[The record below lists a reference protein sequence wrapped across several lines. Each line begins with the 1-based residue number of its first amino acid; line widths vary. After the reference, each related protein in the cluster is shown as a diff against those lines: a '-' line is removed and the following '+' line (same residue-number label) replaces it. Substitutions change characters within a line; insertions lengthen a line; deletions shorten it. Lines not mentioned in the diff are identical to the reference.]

1 MASILQEMNGDNAQP
16 TFHGTQCLDTVQEP
30 MTVIPEFAHD
40 QSSGAAS
47 FFTPGVK
54 QPSQPPV
61 QESSLQS
68 AGIAVVPDTATL
80 VPNRTARDPSA
91 VDQLAAVIH
100 CTTTESPDNSLHVAV
115 ETDTNGTPDA
125 VAAATRPHATLPA
138 PPAGLLGSASNDFRT
153 VPLSIDCSR
162 ASADNLSLIAQSDP
176 DADCTDAVLAQE
188 AAFYSV
194 EQAMALLQLVDQAV
208 TAPQAVDQ
216 AVTAS
221 QPTDQ
226 APQAVNQPLIVSQA
240 VDQVVADTQATDQ
253 AQSAS
258 YVDDQAI
265 AASQVVGHAMTA
277 SQAVDR
283 AVAASQATDQASQ
296 AVNQHVAA
304 SQAVDQAVAA
314 SQATDQASQAVN
326 QHVAASQA
334 VDQAVAASQAADQAS
349 QAVNQHVAASQAVDL
364 EVTAS
369 QAIDQAV
376 ADTQASDQAQ
386 SASDADDQA
395 ITASQADDQAVTA
408 SQAIDQAEL
417 ASQTVDQ
424 TVDQAVDQ
432 VVEASQVLSQAVAA
446 STPAVVYNKAMHTP
460 ITHSSQDL
468 GAMAT
473 TTIGDGEQPAEVC
486 HLLPKHDCDLALHSH
501 CC

>member
-1 MASILQEMNGDNAQP
+1 MDTLSLTNAMASILQEMNGDDAQP
-16 TFHGTQCLDTVQEP
+16 TFHGTQLLDSVQEP
-30 MTVIPEFAHD
+30 LTLIPEFAHD

-54 QPSQPPV
+54 QPSQSPV

-68 AGIAVVPDTATL
+68 AGTAVVPDTATL

-91 VDQLAAVIH
+91 AEQLAAVMH

-176 DADCTDAVLAQE
+176 DADCTYAVLAQE

-258 YVDDQAI
+258 DVDDQAM

-277 SQAVDR
+277 S
-283 AVAASQATDQASQ
+283 
-296 AVNQHVAA
+296 HP
-304 SQAVDQAVAA
+304 
-314 SQATDQASQAVN
+314 
-326 QHVAASQA
+326 
-334 VDQAVAASQAADQAS
+334 VDQAVAASQAADQAC

-424 TVDQAVDQ
+424 AVDQ

-460 ITHSSQDL
+460 VTHSSQDL

-486 HLLPKHDCDLALHSH
+486 HLLPKHDYDLGLHSH
-501 CC
+501 CH